1 MYRFVNKILSVILSK
16 LFLISIFV
24 ISGCFSGEHFIEFN
38 KKIQGILSHVSGS
51 ETVVLMIGG
60 SGPVD
65 VDYTVDGIGIY
76 AKMAGYFA
84 EHQISS
90 LRIEKRDDADTI
102 QQEYLDDVHAALAYL
117 NERYHQVFLLGH
129 SLGAHVAPVFSDD
142 VDGLILMGGFVSEVE
157 EVYAAQLKQ
166 NASYEEIQVI
176 EDELDTILNLCEDTG
191 FSWFGIRES
200 WYLSMDEL
208 HLKSCLKGLNC
219 PVLVVF
225 SGCDE
230 RVDLSEFEL
239 YQAYLSSHENAEFRL
254 IEDVNHFFVDVSS
267 GQLNES
273 VVNLIA
279 SWILKQ
285 SSVIIKARCC
295 E

>member
-24 ISGCFSGEHFIEFN
+24 VSGCCGERSVFLNE
-38 KKIQGILSHVSGS
+38 KIQGILSHVSGS

-90 LRIEKRDDADTI
+90 LRIEKRDEAATI

-225 SGCDE
+225 SECDE
-230 RVDLSEFEL
+230 RVGLDEFEL
-239 YQAYLSSHENAEFRL
+239 YQLYLSQHENAEFRL
-254 IEDVNHFFVDVSS
+254 IENVNHFFMNPMSE
-267 GQLNES
+267 QLDES
-273 VVNLIA
+273 VVKEIA
-279 SWILKQ
+279 SWILNQ